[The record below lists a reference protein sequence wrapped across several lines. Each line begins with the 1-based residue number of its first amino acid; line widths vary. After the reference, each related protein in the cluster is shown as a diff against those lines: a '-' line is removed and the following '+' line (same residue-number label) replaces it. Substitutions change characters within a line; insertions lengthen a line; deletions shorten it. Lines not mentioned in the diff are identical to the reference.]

1 MQKISTSLKKT
12 DLIAGKK
19 KNENSAP
26 LQPSAGSLQ
35 KILQFAASYRAQR
48 VDNNQFV
55 EWFLN

>member
-12 DLIAGKK
+12 DLIVEKK
-19 KNENSAP
+19 KNENSAR

-48 VDNNQFV
+48 VDDNQFV